1 MLAEQV
7 GVTCTKDQNLNNFLF
22 LAVPDYWKGLAT
34 STRFAEK
41 SLEACLFA
49 IHIDIIVVW
58 NIYDLHMV
66 CLFVIVRFFSD
77 VNTAFA

>member
-1 MLAEQV
+1 VLAEQV
-7 GVTCTKDQNLNNFLF
+7 GVACTKDQSLSNFLT
-22 LAVPDYWKGLAT
+22 VPDYWKGLAT

-66 CLFVIVRFFSD
+66 CLFVIARFFSD
-77 VNTAFA
+77 DNTAFA